1 MYGRKK
7 VKEECEANILRLR
20 QESDSEATKR
30 FEENPIKL
38 ELLTIS
44 RLTWRMAY
52 GIFGFGQNQK
62 VKSKGRRQGWKGEV
76 RSQGGRPHLAQFP
89 RHWPAPMSG
98 YWADLGKARRQQSG
112 HWWSSQAAPPP
123 PGYSKLDRLHT
134 GFSSQLLTALSPPS
148 LSCLYHTNI
157 TQCNAQCHSL
167 LFYLTR
173 SLHLLYICSPP
184 ILELSKSLI
193 ICAAE
198 LFALFVLLCTA
209 MHWRIE
215 QNKRSKH
222 LSCTNDCNAGHRLHF
237 LAPFQKFLT
246 HSLFLPPLC

>member
-98 YWADLGKARRQQSG
+98 YWADLGKASETIVRSLVVQLGCPTSSWLQQARP
-112 HWWSSQAAPPP
+112 AAH
-123 PGYSKLDRLHT
+123 RIQ
-134 GFSSQLLTALSPPS
+134 QLAPHCIVPPS

-173 SLHLLYICSPP
+173 SLHLLYICSLP